1 MLGQQLACGRQAPHA
16 PLPCPCSKLLPPFAA
31 SPLQASRHAPQRHMN
46 EGTHIHKAH
55 MGVGWVHPEFATQQA
70 ARRAHLAQAC
80 VASATPDAVQGH
92 EQAPLRER
100 QRMRCAEHVH
110 SAGRLWVCAP
120 ACVCVCQ
127 SASVCARTR
136 VCPCVSVRECVRT
149 CVCLCQYASVCVY
162 VCQSDELG
170 VTPRPCTPHARL
182 HTRKGAYMRAY
193 TQIHTRRYA
202 PACLLTCQLLLL
214 LFQGEAQALQL
225 LVPLVEEHLQVGGLG
240 SGSLCASAHKRVH
253 ACASL

>member
-120 ACVCVCQ
+120 ACVCVSVRECVR
-127 SASVCARTR
+127 AHARVSVCVSTR
-136 VCPCVSVRECVRT
+136 VCENLCLFVSVRECV
-149 CVCLCQYASVCVY
+149 CVC
-162 VCQSDELG
+162 
-170 VTPRPCTPHARL
+170 
-182 HTRKGAYMRAY
+182 
-193 TQIHTRRYA
+193 
-202 PACLLTCQLLLL
+202 
-214 LFQGEAQALQL
+214 
-225 LVPLVEEHLQVGGLG
+225 VP
-240 SGSLCASAHKRVH
+240 K
-253 ACASL
+253 